1 MGTNDTYTKDY
12 MSENKIFADAFN
24 QHIYAGKQMIDPS
37 KLHELDTTLVSVPY
51 GPPLT
56 GTPVQRFRDELKYLS
71 AKHDDHLI
79 YLLLGIENQSNIH
92 YAMPVKNMVY
102 DSLQYATQIQKA
114 SASYRKNKSANTS
127 DVKIS
132 SAEYLSGFRKED
144 KLIPIITL
152 VIYFGADP
160 WDAPRS
166 IYDMLSVQDQTL
178 LSYIP
183 DYKINL
189 IAPFEMSDEEINQ
202 FSTNLRE
209 VMLYLKYSKDKIKL
223 SEIVSTNENFKHI
236 DIKAARVINGITR
249 SNFKWND
256 KEEEID
262 MCEAIKGL
270 VEDARNE
277 GEMQGK
283 IEGKIEGR
291 LDSQRETASR
301 MLRRQS
307 YSLEEIADICDLDIE
322 MVLSI
327 QESLKL

>member
-1 MGTNDTYTKDY
+1 MQYRIAGNR
-12 MSENKIFADAFN
+12 E
-24 QHIYAGKQMIDPS
+24 QHHPALS
-37 KLHELDTTLVSVPY
+37 KNCLDLMFF
-51 GPPLT
+51 
-56 GTPVQRFRDELKYLS
+56 VQ
-71 AKHDDHLI
+71 
-79 YLLLGIENQSNIH
+79 
-92 YAMPVKNMVY
+92 
-102 DSLQYATQIQKA
+102 
-114 SASYRKNKSANTS
+114 
-127 DVKIS
+127 
-132 SAEYLSGFRKED
+132 D

-223 SEIVSTNENFKHI
+223 SEIVSTNENFSHM
-236 DIKAARVINGITR
+236 DIKAARVINGITG

-256 KEEEID
+256 NEEEID

-283 IEGKIEGR
+283 IEGR
-291 LDSQRETASR
+291 LDTQRETASR

-307 YSLEEIADICDLDIE
+307 YSLEEIADICDLDLE
-322 MVLSI
+322 TVLSI
-327 QESLKL
+327 QESLNLQTEI